1 MEYYTKV
8 PCLALTRRPQVDTLT
23 IHLRSLFLTTYKNT
37 FGRGAIWLL
46 TSKKLILRPKTLTR
60 FSFTGKAL
68 GMFIANKFSIYHH
81 KLYDTARQYR
91 LKKIRYSFL
100 PPDKLKRSIMIN
112 RQRVLVSRFL
122 RKKKTY
128 EYFRK
133 RQRKFLLRSLSHF
146 FPNYYKLKGKL
157 KVDTQRMSSIFEL
170 PTLGNKIYCR
180 NQMLDGGTDLVER
193 FGEFFI
199 PRVRF
204 RPGYQRIWR
213 IARHSLKELLNLKYR
228 YQHRLT
234 THLMYYRQEHRHR
247 LDALEMSAGRMI
259 LSSRLLPD
267 LKAVNIFLTNGFIF
281 VNGVLLKNSTFRIFV
296 NDLIQLIISFRYY
309 ILFKWLTNWTTV
321 RVRKLRKLIYRK
333 GLAARAS
340 WGGVEKL
347 RKIKSY
353 YTPKWISHL
362 TYDIPGVKA
371 FLEVD
376 YFTLSAYLI
385 YDPFLTTRLNT
396 TNLYNNRRKIYRLYN
411 WKYIN

>member
-1 MEYYTKV
+1 
-8 PCLALTRRPQVDTLT
+8 
-23 IHLRSLFLTTYKNT
+23 
-37 FGRGAIWLL
+37 
-46 TSKKLILRPKTLTR
+46 
-60 FSFTGKAL
+60 
-68 GMFIANKFSIYHH
+68 MFIANKFSIYHH

-204 RPGYQRIWR
+204 RPGYQRI
-213 IARHSLKELLNLKYR
+213 
-228 YQHRLT
+228 
-234 THLMYYRQEHRHR
+234 
-247 LDALEMSAGRMI
+247 
-259 LSSRLLPD
+259 
-267 LKAVNIFLTNGFIF
+267 
-281 VNGVLLKNSTFRIFV
+281 
-296 NDLIQLIISFRYY
+296 
-309 ILFKWLTNWTTV
+309 
-321 RVRKLRKLIYRK
+321 
-333 GLAARAS
+333 
-340 WGGVEKL
+340 
-347 RKIKSY
+347 
-353 YTPKWISHL
+353 
-362 TYDIPGVKA
+362 
-371 FLEVD
+371 
-376 YFTLSAYLI
+376 
-385 YDPFLTTRLNT
+385 
-396 TNLYNNRRKIYRLYN
+396 
-411 WKYIN
+411 